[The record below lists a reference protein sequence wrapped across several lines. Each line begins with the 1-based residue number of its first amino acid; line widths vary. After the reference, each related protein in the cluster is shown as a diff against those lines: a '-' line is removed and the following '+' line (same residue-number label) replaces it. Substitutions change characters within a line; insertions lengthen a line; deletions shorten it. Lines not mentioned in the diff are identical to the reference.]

1 MKKLFLLLIFLFVTN
16 IAFAD
21 KQEWVD
27 KKHNF
32 SKDRTIYVSY
42 TIKDEPKNGINEKES
57 QEIFDKI
64 MDEKFNKILFDKGY
78 KVLTFEDINKEK
90 NIFSKEEIDKELI
103 ANNVDLVVDVKL
115 DSYGVGEKYKEGFT
129 YSVPMTS
136 YQYVYTPN
144 GAVNVPVT
152 ENRVYSVP
160 GGMFPAVMVKVRFD
174 LMDTNTNEVVW
185 ARIDNRTKINEDEFD
200 TTKPKDVFGRIIKS
214 FCSDAQKRFK

>member
-1 MKKLFLLLIFLFVTN
+1 MKKLLLLVIFLFVAN

-27 KKHNF
+27 KKHDF

-42 TIKDEPKNGINEKES
+42 EVKDELKNGINEKES
-57 QEIFDKI
+57 QEIFEKI
-64 MDEKFNKILFDKGY
+64 MDEKFNKILSDKGY
-78 KVLTFEDINKEK
+78 KVLTLDDISKDK
-90 NIFSKEEIDKELI
+90 NVSSKEEIDKELL

-115 DSYGVGEKYKEGFT
+115 DCYGMGEKYKEGFT

-136 YQYVYTPN
+136 HKYVYTPN

-152 ENRVYSVP
+152 ENRVYNFP

-174 LMDTNTNEVVW
+174 LTNTNTNEVVW
-185 ARIDNRTKINEDEFD
+185 ARIDNRTKINEDELD

-214 FCSDAQKRFK
+214 FCSDAQKKFK